1 MREVFQKMTE
11 CLGRG
16 ESAVLVTVTAASG
29 STPRKAGARMLVT
42 GDGLAAGTIGG
53 GAVEHAS
60 IELAAQLLREGRSR
74 RKHFILTE
82 NEAADIGMIC
92 GGDTDVYFQY
102 VSGDDG
108 NARRLFEE
116 ILAAAG
122 GEREVWLILDIEK
135 GRHDRARRD
144 VGAER
149 DYVQF
154 LSDHAEGSY
163 DKMCFPL
170 PQPVSGRDRGDR
182 RRTHQCKADR
192 DA

>member
-108 NARRLFEE
+108 NALRLFEE
-116 ILAAAG
+116 ILASAG
-122 GEREVWLILDIEK
+122 GERL
-135 GRHDRARRD
+135 A
-144 VGAER
+144 
-149 DYVQF
+149 
-154 LSDHAEGSY
+154 
-163 DKMCFPL
+163 
-170 PQPVSGRDRGDR
+170 
-182 RRTHQCKADR
+182 
-192 DA
+192 